1 MGLFAIDVMSSSGA
15 HPLLVIAAPNETEA
29 IAVCEMQR
37 KLGDIEYREVFG
49 EGTFI
54 ARRPSEDERQEWE
67 RQVNL
72 AIVSGELTSEQDA
85 YDGNFIVILETPTA
99 EA

>member
-1 MGLFAIDVMSSSGA
+1 MGLFAIDVMAGSGA
-15 HPLLVIAAPNETEA
+15 YPLLVIAAPNEAEA

-37 KLGDIEYREVFG
+37 KLGDLEYREVFG

-54 ARRPSEDERQEWE
+54 ARRPSESERGAWE
-67 RQVNL
+67 REVNF

-85 YDGNFIVILETPTA
+85 YDGNFIVILEAPTA